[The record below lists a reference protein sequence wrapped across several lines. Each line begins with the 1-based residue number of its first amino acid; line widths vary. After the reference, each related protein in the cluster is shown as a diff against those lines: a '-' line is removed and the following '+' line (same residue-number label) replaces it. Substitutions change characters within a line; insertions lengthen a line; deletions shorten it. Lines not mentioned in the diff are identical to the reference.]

1 MSTSHRE
8 NISCPSCGYEQDFEV
23 WDSVNGSQDPDLKE
37 KLQKGELTR
46 LVCENCSSSVFVS
59 FDLLY
64 HDMEQKFM
72 VLLRY
77 PDENGDVPDFDDKA
91 NGLVRAM
98 GDDYVLRSV
107 YSFPDLLEK
116 IRIFDDD
123 LDDVTLEILKYL
135 FSITNQF
142 EPDDIIL
149 YEGIETSKEGDD
161 QIVLIRP
168 EGSEF
173 VSYHYP
179 LDKMDILEEPRKAV
193 NLAELKQ
200 QDIWIS
206 VDRFMIADYLTAAEE
221 RR

>member
-1 MSTSHRE
+1 MSTSHYE
-8 NISCPSCGYEQDFEV
+8 TITCPSCGTEQDFEV

-37 KLQKGELTR
+37 QLKKGELTR
-46 LVCENCSSSVFVS
+46 LVCENCSSSVVVN
-59 FDLLY
+59 FDILY
-64 HDMEQKFM
+64 HDMEQKIM

-77 PDENGDVPDFDDKA
+77 PDENGDIPDFDDSA
-91 NGLVRAM
+91 NGLIRAM

-116 IRIFDDD
+116 IRIFDDG
-123 LDDVTLEILKYL
+123 LDDVTIEILKYL
-135 FSITNQF
+135 FSISNQF

-149 YEGIETSKEGDD
+149 YEGIEANDKDEE

-168 EGSEF
+168 QGSEF

-179 LDKMDILEEPRKAV
+179 LNKMDILDEPRRAV

-200 QDIWIS
+200 QDMWIN
-206 VDRFMIADYLTAAEE
+206 VDRYTIADYLTAAEE
-221 RR
+221 N